1 MYSGVIILIKG
12 GIILKKNVAA
22 IACASA
28 LLIALSACGTPAEQN
43 EGNTTPTPAIV
54 SPAQEP
60 TAVPSTEPGQPQ
72 NDIFAQFQAALDS
85 AGYTYET
92 VVMGAEL
99 VGAEQGMKYKIGDGS
114 IELYRF
120 DEDSESYKKAAEDNA
135 LTLEGFG
142 AFPATVKNG
151 FAILINDLPD
161 SESEILSMFDG
172 LK

>member
-1 MYSGVIILIKG
+1 M
-12 GIILKKNVAA
+12 KKTIAA

-28 LLIALSACGTPAEQN
+28 LLIALSACGAPVEQN
-43 EGNTTPTPAIV
+43 EGNTTPAPAVV

-60 TAVPSTEPGQPQ
+60 TAVQGAESDQPQ
-72 NDIFAQFQAALDS
+72 SDIFAQFQVALDS

-99 VGAEQGMKYKIGDGS
+99 VGAEQGMKYKIGEGS

-120 DEDSESYKKAAEDNA
+120 DEDSESYKKASEDNA
-135 LTLEGFG
+135 LTLDGFG

-161 SESEILSMFDG
+161 SESDILSIFDG